1 MVITALRYNLRI
13 QKVGFLTPSLSQY
26 NALDKVTPKSYQ
38 EIERNMNKVNVA
50 VVRLVQFVVF
60 VVFTFI
66 VMAYFG
72 AIILLPLDAIALLIK
87 LMGVVG
93 LHGFIGALIA
103 IPAVGYLVLMA
114 YKTPGLGSIVIETG
128 LDLVATGKAK
138 IEAFNAIASNVK
150 G

>member
-1 MVITALRYNLRI
+1 M
-13 QKVGFLTPSLSQY
+13 K
-26 NALDKVTPKSYQ
+26 
-38 EIERNMNKVNVA
+38 KVNVA
-50 VVRLVQFVVF
+50 VVRLIQFVVF

-103 IPAVGYLVLMA
+103 VPAVGYLVMMA
-114 YKTPGLGSIVIETG
+114 YKTPGLGKIVIDTG
-128 LDLVATGKAK
+128 IDLVTTGKAK
-138 IEAFNAIASNVK
+138 VEAFNAIANDVK

>member
-1 MVITALRYNLRI
+1 MTLSLYQHDALV
-13 QKVGFLTPSLSQY
+13 K
-26 NALDKVTPKSYQ
+26 ATPKSYQ
-38 EIERNMNKVNVA
+38 EIERNMKKVNVA
-50 VVRLVQFVVF
+50 VVRLIQFVVF

-72 AIILLPLDAIALLIK
+72 AIILLPLDAISLLIK

-103 IPAVGYLVLMA
+103 VPAVGYLVLMA
-114 YKTPGLGSIVIETG
+114 YKTPGLSKIIIETG

-138 IEAFNAIASNVK
+138 VEAFNAIASDVK

>member
-1 MVITALRYNLRI
+1 
-13 QKVGFLTPSLSQY
+13 LTLSLYQY
-26 NALDKVTPKSYQ
+26 DSLVKATPKSYQ
-38 EIERNMNKVNVA
+38 EIERNMKKVNVA
-50 VVRLVQFVVF
+50 VVRLIQFVVF

-72 AIILLPLDAIALLIK
+72 AIILLPLDAISLLIK

-103 IPAVGYLVLMA
+103 VPAVGYLVLMA
-114 YKTPGLGSIVIETG
+114 YKTPGLSKIIIDTG

-138 IEAFNAIASNVK
+138 VEAFNAIASDVK